1 MHQGRWQSV
10 KAEVWARNWRQP
22 EWDRVLLAGVLI
34 SRHVW
39 TIW

>member
-1 MHQGRWQSV
+1 M
-10 KAEVWARNWRQP
+10 AERGSRATRNQRQP

-39 TIW
+39 TLRQAGG